1 MDKKKVLKAT
11 NSPKL
16 KLGNGI
22 PVSFCIS
29 MISSAHLLVFG
40 NSANITLRP
49 IMIQQHS
56 VAPIYTPP
64 AVSTTVA
71 WNPVK
76 CFLNS
81 IE

>member
-1 MDKKKVLKAT
+1 MDKKKVLNDMKP
-11 NSPKL
+11 PKL

-40 NSANITLRP
+40 KSANIMFRP
-49 IMIQQHS
+49 IIIQQHS

-71 WNPVK
+71 
-76 CFLNS
+76 
-81 IE
+81 